1 MSNPQ
6 NLRNF
11 ILRGLALAGCA
22 VLGVARAQEPSKL
35 PDEPTFR
42 QIFHQSVEEA
52 STLTSSRRRD
62 SLTLELSGTFRSPE
76 TLTLTNPYFKIQHA
90 DQLDRLLGFGL
101 GVYAGLLGS
110 ESAQLGAGLNT
121 GFSYVEYVGRAQ
133 ALKTGLVALDSLS
146 LQVIPL
152 SLGVRGSYALGPV
165 SLFAEPALGVQW
177 IGQSGS
183 LDGDKKNFRV
193 PTWGVTGGVLI
204 FDRVASSAG
213 RWFGGLRL
221 AAGVEK
227 SLSDEQRLAMRHFEL
242 GLRMR
247 L

>member
-1 MSNPQ
+1 MTKGFNAAAAA
-6 NLRNF
+6 F
-11 ILRGLALAGCA
+11 A
-22 VLGVARAQEPSKL
+22 VSTLCSFSVRAQEAAKL

-42 QIFHQSVEEA
+42 QMFHQSVEEA

-62 SLTLELSGTFRSPE
+62 SLTLELSGAYHSPQ
-76 TLTLTNPYFKIQHA
+76 TLTLTTPHFKIQHA
-90 DQLDRLLGFGL
+90 DTLDRMLGFGL
-101 GVYAGLLGS
+101 GVYAGLLSS
-110 ESAQLGAGLNT
+110 ENAQLGASLNT
-121 GFSYVEYVGRAQ
+121 GFSYVEYVGRVQ
-133 ALKTGLVALDSLS
+133 ALKTGLTALDSLN

-152 SLGVRGSYALGPV
+152 NFGVRGSYALGPV
-165 SLFAEPALGVQW
+165 SFFAEPALGVQW

-193 PTWGVTGGVLI
+193 PTWGLTGGVLL

-213 RWFGGLRL
+213 TWFGGLRL

-227 SLSDEQRLAMRHFEL
+227 SLGEEQRLSMRHFEL